1 MSPRRGEVQVR
12 RFRELL
18 ASELRSA
25 AQHNHLAE
33 ATSGEQRKVLVELA
47 VTSRKDRD
55 AALDTMAREEFGLDP
70 DELGSP
76 WSAAVS
82 SLLSFALGAV
92 VVVLPFVFGSGL
104 AVPVAIASAGMAL
117 FMVGATLNWPK
128 RHALWSAAAIGGP
141 LWCLAR
147 LSNCGYLQCTVAS
160 RAVRLDS

>member
-82 SLLSFALGAV
+82 
-92 VVVLPFVFGSGL
+92 
-104 AVPVAIASAGMAL
+104 
-117 FMVGATLNWPK
+117 T
-128 RHALWSAAAIGGP
+128 R
-141 LWCLAR
+141 
-147 LSNCGYLQCTVAS
+147 
-160 RAVRLDS
+160 

>member
-18 ASELRSA
+18 
-25 AQHNHLAE
+25 
-33 ATSGEQRKVLVELA
+33 
-47 VTSRKDRD
+47 
-55 AALDTMAREEFGLDP
+55 
-70 DELGSP
+70 
-76 WSAAVS
+76 AAVS

-104 AVPVAIASAGMAL
+104 AVPVAITSAGMAL
-117 FMVGATLNWPK
+117 FMVGATLNGRNVMRCGARQLLGVP
-128 RHALWSAAAIGGP
+128 R
-141 LWCLAR
+141 WCLAR